1 MDRFYPHIP
10 DTLLN
15 ILKMEFPDCAQVHQL
30 FDEYF
35 QHHTYDRRF
44 ALRLLEAAR
53 QNASNSWEIRR
64 LAALM
69 LQHQLLQLSMDEVA
83 EFDFLLTELKLKAN
97 EGSKA
102 VVNDSLLKEGYSTT
116 DLIEFIAQFR
126 QKLERQNRVLR
137 LMQGAAT
144 SESALRDFI
153 HLSRQ
158 ECKLSLGRYLWTAQE
173 VVERILRQVRR
184 SKGMKDL
191 RPMLHPYTESEAE
204 RTLSKLPDFEA
215 EIIRRLSG
223 MGKIFWV
230 ADSTSSEVNAL
241 VEYPLK
247 TVVLVIK
254 PPGSDLE
261 IEVKRAGARGEQ
273 PLNVF
278 YARNGEPVPVTHRL
292 HAGSMGEYLRW
303 DASASAIFSQI
314 YRLVHGTE
322 APISKTVSLATIY
335 TVPVKHGEEH
345 ILRYFTDSRV
355 FGEGYNR
362 MRAAMEDSIAAFKR
376 ERDWRPSQLVA
387 GDLGRTT
394 QFLSLLAPGQAILV
408 NTTSYRLDLLAKYLS
423 PDGPR
428 LYFEEGL
435 GIEYTDSD
443 AKRFAD
449 GILDEVLG
457 IYIAPP
463 TDYKNHQQYLKEV
476 FSVPQ
481 NRRRADDNFLSIM
494 RDIGL
499 FWGTLLAVRGFTRGE
514 SFVGRN
520 VGLKG
525 VWEDGEWKVKII
537 FMDHDDMDIA
547 GKNSVHFYPRA
558 AFAAIADDEIHIF
571 GGVCCGE
578 AIKGEVA
585 FLQEIYRVEKEVS
598 ETAQVVIRQAIEDAY
613 KKTRHNLLHNPN
625 LQAYFHE
632 VFIERISD
640 WDTIAARYLK
650 IRHDASAI
658 DSWKLETKEFLSR
671 RGYTDRMIDDHL
683 CAVDSFDD
691 FLTKYSFLY

>member
-1 MDRFYPHIP
+1 MDQLYPHIP
-10 DTLLN
+10 DFLLN
-15 ILKMEFPDCAQVHQL
+15 ILKMEFHDSPQVTDL
-30 FDEYF
+30 FDEFF
-35 QHHTYDRRF
+35 QHNTYDRRF
-44 ALRLLEAAR
+44 ALRLLDVAKDQE
-53 QNASNSWEIRR
+53 STSWEIRR

-69 LQHQLLQLSMDEVA
+69 LEHQLLQLSIDNVE
-83 EFDFLLTELKLKAN
+83 EFDALFTELKLKACT
-97 EGSKA
+97 GRDAK
-102 VVNDSLLKEGYSTT
+102 VNDSLLKEGYSTT
-116 DLIEFIAQFR
+116 DLMGFIPQFR
-126 QKLERQNRVLR
+126 QKLERQNRVLGLIR
-137 LMQGAAT
+137 GANT
-144 SESALRDFI
+144 SANTLRDFI
-153 HLSRQ
+153 HLSRH

-184 SKGMKDL
+184 SRGMKDT

-204 RTLSKLPDFEA
+204 RTLSNMPDFEA
-215 EIIRRLSG
+215 EILRRLCS

-230 ADSTSSEVNAL
+230 ADSTSSEVNSL

-261 IEVKRAGARGEQ
+261 FELKRAGARGKQ
-273 PLNVF
+273 PLNIF

-322 APISKTVSLATIY
+322 APISKTISLATIY
-335 TVPVKHGEEH
+335 TVPAKDGEEH

-355 FGEGYNR
+355 FGEGYGQ
-362 MRAAMEDSIAAFKR
+362 MRAAMEDSIEAFKR
-376 ERDWRPSQLVA
+376 ERDWKPSQIVA
-387 GDLGRTT
+387 GELGITT

-408 NTTSYRLDLLAKYLS
+408 KTTSYRLDLLAKYLS

-435 GIEYTDSD
+435 GIEYTELD

-449 GILDEVLG
+449 EILEEVLG
-457 IYIAPP
+457 LYVAPP
-463 TDYKNHQQYLKEV
+463 ADYENHQQYLDKV

-481 NRRRADDNFLSIM
+481 NRIRADQNFLSIM
-494 RDIGL
+494 QDIGV
-499 FWGTLLAVRGFTRGE
+499 FWGTLLAIRGFTRGE

-520 VGLKG
+520 VGLKS

-537 FMDHDDMDIA
+537 FMDHDDMDIL
-547 GKNSVHFYPRA
+547 GKNSAHFYPRA

-571 GGVCCGE
+571 GGISCGE

-585 FLQEIYRVEKEVS
+585 FLQDIYRVEKGVS
-598 ETAQVVIRQAIEDAY
+598 ETAQVAIRQAIEYAY
-613 KKTRHNLLHNPN
+613 KKTRNELIHNPN

-632 VFIERISD
+632 LFIERISD
-640 WDTIAARYLK
+640 WDTIAAGYLK
-650 IRHDASAI
+650 ARHDGAAF
-658 DSWKLETKEFLSR
+658 DSWKTETREFLSR
-671 RGYTDRMIDDHL
+671 RGYTDRMIEDHL
-683 CAVDSFDD
+683 CTVDSFDD